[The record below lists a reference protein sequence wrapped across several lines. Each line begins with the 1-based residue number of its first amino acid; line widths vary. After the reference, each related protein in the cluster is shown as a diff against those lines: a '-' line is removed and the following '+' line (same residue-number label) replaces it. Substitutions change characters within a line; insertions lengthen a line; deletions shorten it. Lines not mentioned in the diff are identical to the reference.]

1 MKKIFV
7 FIMVFIC
14 LMTGLKAQNTFV
26 KGEKVLNLGI
36 GLGSTLYAGGSY
48 TSRVPP
54 ISASFEVGVKDNLFD
69 DKSSLGLGG
78 YLGFTGAKWQ
88 YGDWGFKYSS
98 VIVGA
103 RGVLHYQLIDKLDT
117 YTGLLLGYNI
127 VTAKEFGTV
136 YDNYNYKSS
145 SSGLAYSW
153 FIGGRYF
160 FTDKFG
166 AMLELGYGIAYL
178 NLGVSLKF

>member
-1 MKKIFV
+1 MKKILV
-7 FIMVFIC
+7 FILIFIC
-14 LMTGLKAQNTFV
+14 LTTGAIAQNTFV

-36 GLGSTLYAGGSY
+36 GLGSTLYTGGLY
-48 TSRVPP
+48 TSKIPP

-69 DKSSLGLGG
+69 AKSSLGVGG
-78 YLGFTGAKWQ
+78 YLGFTGAKYQ
-88 YGDWGFKYSS
+88 YGDWGFKYSN
-98 VIVGA
+98 VIIGV

-127 VTAKEFGTV
+127 VTAKEFGTEV
-136 YDNYNYKSS
+136 FGYNYKSS
-145 SSGLAYSW
+145 ASGLAYSW
-153 FIGGRYF
+153 FVGGRYF
-160 FTDKFG
+160 FNDKFG